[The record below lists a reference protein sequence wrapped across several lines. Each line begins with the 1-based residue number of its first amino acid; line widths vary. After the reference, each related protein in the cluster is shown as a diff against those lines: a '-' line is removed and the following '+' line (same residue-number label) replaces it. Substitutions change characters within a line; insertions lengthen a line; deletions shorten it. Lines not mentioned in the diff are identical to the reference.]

1 MKVWLTICLLAV
13 AICSHAK
20 PPNIV
25 FIVGDDIGYGDFGCY
40 GSQLNATPHIDA
52 LALRGLRFTDY
63 HSAGAMCSPT
73 RASILTGLYPQR
85 FGPDFDGALS
95 NRDGREVGLPLA
107 AVTLAECLS
116 AAGCATGCFG
126 KCHLVPGHCLPHM
139 RPHLHD

>member
-1 MKVWLTICLLAV
+1 MKSWLTICVLAV

-73 RASILTGLYPQR
+73 HASILTLERAEGEYSYPSCIQTSDGLVHITYTWKRESIRHVVLNPE
-85 FGPDFDGALS
+85 AL
-95 NRDGREVGLPLA
+95 
-107 AVTLAECLS
+107 
-116 AAGCATGCFG
+116 
-126 KCHLVPGHCLPHM
+126 
-139 RPHLHD
+139 

>member
-1 MKVWLTICLLAV
+1 
-13 AICSHAK
+13 
-20 PPNIV
+20 
-25 FIVGDDIGYGDFGCY
+25 GYGDLGYY

-63 HSAGAMCSPT
+63 HSAGVMCSPT
-73 RASILTGLYPQR
+73 RASVLTGLYPQR

-126 KCHLVPGHCLPHM
+126 KWHLVPGHCLPHM